1 MSFAGHVYDMIRRSK
16 ESRET
21 LERLRQ
27 RTKEA
32 RMKYIG
38 DGNHPK
44 EPEISLE
51 ELLKIERQ
59 LKEKEAE
66 EYRFRFR
73 ITTLFVSIGIITIL
87 LLIKLLQH

>member
-21 LERLRQ
+21 LERLRE
-27 RTKEA
+27 RTREA
-32 RMKYIG
+32 RRKYIG

-51 ELLKIERQ
+51 ELLRIERQ
-59 LKEKEAE
+59 LKDKEAE
-66 EYRFRFR
+66 ESRFRFR
-73 ITTLFVSIGIITIL
+73 ATILITSIGIIIIL
-87 LLIKLLQH
+87 LLIKLIQH